1 MEREAVKLIEIPQLV
16 DSRDFGF
23 EFKQMCQQA
32 QIEQK
37 KFALYRDDSTKN
49 RYSDIVPFVH
59 NRVLLSNGEY
69 INASFMRNFD
79 GSNLKRFI
87 ASQGPLKTTIGDHW
101 DMIWTE
107 GVTGAF
113 VIGKLSDGNKEKIA
127 PYWPTKVGESFK
139 IDGLRQIVVTL
150 VHLHTTSFPDEGEA
164 LGRYLSYELKLE
176 SIDGEKRELTLHHFE
191 DWPDLGAISPR
202 ILAWI
207 SEEVRTIK
215 SSAPVLVHCSAGVGR
230 TGAVLAVVNSM
241 EDVIN
246 QLVKEGK
253 KMDEIEISVFEKIL
267 KLRQDRME
275 SVERPLQYESV
286 YRAIAE
292 VVKVWTNRQGDVWK
306 HI

>member
-1 MEREAVKLIEIPQLV
+1 L
-16 DSRDFGF
+16 
-23 EFKQMCQQA
+23 
-32 QIEQK
+32 
-37 KFALYRDDSTKN
+37 
-49 RYSDIVPFVH
+49 
-59 NRVLLSNGEY
+59 
-69 INASFMRNFD
+69 
-79 GSNLKRFI
+79 
-87 ASQGPLKTTIGDHW
+87 
-101 DMIWTE
+101 
-107 GVTGAF
+107 
-113 VIGKLSDGNKEKIA
+113 
-127 PYWPTKVGESFK
+127 K
-139 IDGLRQIVVTL
+139 IDGLRQKVVTM

-191 DWPDLGAISPR
+191 DWPDLGAIPPR

-230 TGAVLAVVNSM
+230 TGTVLAVVNSM